1 MAFGT
6 MAKPAE
12 QDVEIVRKKQKEAAV
27 KCWFTAAGRA
37 IPLSMK
43 LQDENGEIFCV
54 EEIYVKECQKKYY
67 AGMVSWEYRCRICFG
82 ETPGGDPSVSAGN
95 LPLETVSVDAGKRVC
110 RGFRPVCTTG

>member
-82 ETPGGDPSVSAGN
+82 GNFREVILLFQPET
-95 LPLETVSVDAGKRVC
+95 C
-110 RGFRPVCTTG
+110 RWKLFL